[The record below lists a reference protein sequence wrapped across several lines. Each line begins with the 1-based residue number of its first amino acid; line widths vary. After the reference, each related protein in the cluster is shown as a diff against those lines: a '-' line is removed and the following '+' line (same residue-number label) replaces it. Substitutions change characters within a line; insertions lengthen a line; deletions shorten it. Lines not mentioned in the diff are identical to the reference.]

1 MRGGFAKG
9 MVFGGIVGAMM
20 SMVINHDIDVNRTI
34 NAYVQK
40 HFQNQRS
47 RYYSRND
54 ELTDASKIFLETF
67 SHIPVYLK
75 RYITKWLKFQ

>member
-34 NAYVQK
+34 KRIMRAK
-40 HFQNQRS
+40 KSIFKTS
-47 RYYSRND
+47 RR
-54 ELTDASKIFLETF
+54 LAASIAGMMN
-67 SHIPVYLK
+67 
-75 RYITKWLKFQ
+75 

>member
-34 NAYVQK
+34 KRIMRAK
-40 HFQNQRS
+40 SIFKNQEDLRQ
-47 RYYSRND
+47 
-54 ELTDASKIFLETF
+54 
-67 SHIPVYLK
+67 V
-75 RYITKWLKFQ
+75 

>member
-34 NAYVQK
+34 KRIMRAK
-40 HFQNQRS
+40 KSIFKKS
-47 RYYSRND
+47 RR
-54 ELTDASKIFLETF
+54 LAASIAGMMN
-67 SHIPVYLK
+67 
-75 RYITKWLKFQ
+75 